1 MKVIRNLAFA
11 VVLCLGLSPVAVMVA
26 APSQISKPIPPKII
40 PFRDATAAEV
50 LQHDLKEYEDNSAKK
65 ESAKD

>member
-50 LQHDLKEYEDNSAKK
+50 LQHDLKEYANGSSKN
-65 ESAKD
+65 